1 MAEECA
7 ECGSTF
13 GSAADLLEHA
23 KVCRGSAATT
33 RESEGEPRP
42 TAMLVCVLCGARFRG
57 PEELAEHNR
66 KPHGGPTE
74 RRPVPSGMNRRVSA

>member
-13 GSAADLLEHA
+13 GSAADLLEHTQ
-23 KVCRGSAATT
+23 VCRGPSATT
-33 RESEGEPRP
+33 TEAGAEPRP
-42 TAMLVCVLCGARFRG
+42 TAMMVCVLCGARFRG

-66 KPHGGPTE
+66 KPHGGSTE
-74 RRPVPSGMNRRVSA
+74 PRPMPSGMNRRVSA